1 MMGMYKSSSLKVI
14 RRSCLLV
21 GLQVLAFCYSP
32 NTHAQGNFPF
42 PDSAALWVQTYSFM
56 VVPPP
61 FPQFE
66 VQAVAN
72 IQVNGSDTTIL
83 GASYSRMTDA
93 VTGVYYG
100 AVRDE
105 GGRVWYVPVD
115 SVNAYLLFDFTVSPG
130 DTVRDVIYYQAF
142 PANWGGPY
150 LVDAVVTSVQADPS
164 WGGRLVVQTTFG
176 EWIEGIGHRQGLL
189 AESGINVS
197 GYQLRLECMSHLDTV
212 RFRFI
217 GDPPFE
223 EPGTC
228 VPISVGISSGE
239 RSLAT
244 WRSYPN
250 PSTGRFTIEFTE
262 PVVGGSYYSV
272 YDATGRVLF
281 QRPFPTGAT
290 LEEVDLSHFGRGMYV
305 LRVTD
310 PEGLRHVPM
319 HIGRVVVE

>member
-1 MMGMYKSSSLKVI
+1 MMGMRIKLI
-14 RRSCLLV
+14 L
-21 GLQVLAFCYSP
+21 GLQVLASSYSFDAR
-32 NTHAQGNFPF
+32 AQGSFPF

-72 IQVNGSDTTIL
+72 IQVNGLDTLIQGTT
-83 GASYSRMTDA
+83 YSKMTDA
-93 VTGVYYG
+93 VTGAYYG

-105 GGRVWYVPVD
+105 NGRVWYVPID
-115 SVNAYLLFDFTVSPG
+115 SVNAYVMFDFSVSLG
-130 DTVRDVIYYQAF
+130 DTIRDVIYYQAF

-150 LVDAVVTSVQADPS
+150 LVDAVVTNVQSDPA
-164 WGGRLVVQTTFG
+164 WGGRLVVQTTWG

-189 AESGINVS
+189 AEPDINVS
-197 GYQLRLECMSHLDTV
+197 GYQLRLECMSHLDTI

-228 VPISVGISSGE
+228 APMSVGLLGE
-239 RSLAT
+239 EGSLAT

-250 PSTGRFTIEFTE
+250 PTTGRLTIEFTE
-262 PVVGGSYYSV
+262 PVRGESYCSV
-272 YDATGRVLF
+272 YDASGRLLY
-281 QRPFPTGAT
+281 QRPLPPGAT
-290 LEEVDLSHFGRGMYV
+290 TEQFDLSRFGPGTYV

-310 PEGLRHVPM
+310 PEGQQHA
-319 HIGRVVVE
+319 RVVVEE

>member
-1 MMGMYKSSSLKVI
+1 MRTTLQIG
-14 RRSCLLV
+14 LLLIAV
-21 GLQVLAFCYSP
+21 GDTS

-93 VTGVYYG
+93 VTSVYYG
-100 AVRDE
+100 AVRDD

-115 SVNAYLLFDFTVSPG
+115 SVSAYLLFDFTVSPG

-150 LVDAVVTSVQADPS
+150 LVDAVVTSVQSDPA
-164 WGGRLVVQTTFG
+164 WGGRLVVETDLGT
-176 EWIEGIGHRQGLL
+176 WIEGIGHQQGLL
-189 AESGINVS
+189 AESYINVS
-197 GYQLRLECMSHLDTV
+197 GYQLRLECMSHMDTV

-217 GDPPFE
+217 GDPPFV

-228 VPISVGISSGE
+228 APLSVGMDVLTSSPPQ
-239 RSLAT
+239 LML
-244 WRSYPN
+244 YPN
-250 PSTGRFTIEFTE
+250 PTPGRFTVEFPDPLLRE
-262 PVVGGSYYSV
+262 SNFSV
-272 YDATGRVLF
+272 YDVTSRLLLERRLAS
-281 QRPFPTGAT
+281 GAT
-290 LEEVDLSHFGRGMYV
+290 LEEVDLSRFGSGTYLV
-305 LRVTD
+305 KLTD
-310 PEGLRHVPM
+310 PNGSCQV
-319 HIGRVVVE
+319 RVVVE